1 MRIRISPPSRKQ
13 ALEEEKS
20 HTFRYVETPDAPAD
34 NSTPLV
40 DPVKGK
46 TKLVIMPPS
55 RRQQLEL
62 LQSMSRACPVE
73 TEENIVTTTILHSP
87 IHCPSCAGLRLR
99 EKVVKGA
106 LYTCSNCGFNFNEAL
121 TVPSCPRCG
130 MNDKIRR
137 KGRMH
142 EESGRVLLRCTR
154 KGCRGVTFP
163 LHQEL
168 KHNRYSLT
176 VYACA
181 IYMALNS
188 ISFDKIVNYLKQFYK
203 VDVDSAT
210 IHNWLKDWTR
220 VLAPYLLR
228 QKLDC
233 SGNIYLD
240 EMQRQVEHEAS
251 GQHYWEQVWQWNS
264 WDPGK
269 KTRLAVKL
277 SRTRD
282 ATMARQII
290 LSTLER
296 VRIPNDGIVFWC
308 DKLSSYTAAYQQLV
322 REKIIDPG
330 IIRMI
335 SIPKTQIYSAINAIE
350 GVNNKWRSLV
360 NGKLRVSLA
369 NGNSLEN
376 AELRLLGEIIMQDFI
391 EPRKE
396 FNNKTAAQ
404 NANADVSFGPNKT
417 EALVKIAHLLKLE
430 KCKQFEVPPIRQ
442 KRALGTTSCTS
453 PTPNLTQT
461 SNGNVTKF
469 NGQSNSENVTTNQ

>member
-1 MRIRISPPSRKQ
+1 
-13 ALEEEKS
+13 
-20 HTFRYVETPDAPAD
+20 
-34 NSTPLV
+34 
-40 DPVKGK
+40 
-46 TKLVIMPPS
+46 
-55 RRQQLEL
+55 
-62 LQSMSRACPVE
+62 
-73 TEENIVTTTILHSP
+73 
-87 IHCPSCAGLRLR
+87 
-99 EKVVKGA
+99 
-106 LYTCSNCGFNFNEAL
+106 
-121 TVPSCPRCG
+121 
-130 MNDKIRR
+130 
-137 KGRMH
+137 
-142 EESGRVLLRCTR
+142 
-154 KGCRGVTFP
+154 
-163 LHQEL
+163 
-168 KHNRYSLT
+168 
-176 VYACA
+176 
-181 IYMALNS
+181 MALNS